1 MKDLVNELEEITWAK
16 ENIHSAIENIC
27 KKHEIGFGKIGQP
40 LRVAVTGNTISPP
53 IDATLAL
60 LEKQIAIIRLRTAIK
75 YIERRTQ
82 SSS

>member
-1 MKDLVNELEEITWAK
+1 TWAK
-16 ENIHSAIENIC
+16 ENIHVAIENIC
-27 KKHEIGFGKIGQP
+27 NKHEIGFGKIGQP

-53 IDATLAL
+53 IDVTLAL

-75 YIERRTQ
+75 YIERRIQ

>member
-1 MKDLVNELEEITWAK
+1 LKDLVNELEEITWAK
-16 ENIHSAIENIC
+16 ENIHGAIDNIC

>member
-1 MKDLVNELEEITWAK
+1 LKDLVNEFEETTWTK
-16 ENIHSAIENIC
+16 ENIHEAIENIC

-53 IDATLAL
+53 IDVTLAL
-60 LEKQIAIIRLRTAIK
+60 LEKEIAIIRLRTAIK
-75 YIERRTQ
+75 YIEKRTQ